1 MDKVQLFI
9 EIFTFIVLVVALF
22 VNVDYAAH
30 KKSAWANF
38 KILAIAASIVG
49 LIVYFRILAQYSFLF
64 LIIGILSIGKR
75 NNRDGTKQNLKVN
88 N

>member
-1 MDKVQLFI
+1 MGSVQLII
-9 EIFTFIVLVVALF
+9 EIFTFIVLVIALF

-30 KKSAWANF
+30 KKTAWANF

-49 LIVYFRILAQYSFLF
+49 LIVYFRILAQYSFIF

-75 NNRDGTKQNLKVN
+75 NNSDGKQNTKVHN
-88 N
+88 